1 MINNKIEYDTQYPWG
16 ISPMNFGLVAFPC
29 MFGVMVVWLMSSLDG
44 DGDFGI
50 ALLIAVIPILL
61 LFGYEFFRL
70 RNFSWLVTAIQNV
83 VSSARLVKEVNPS
96 YRTIFG
102 YNKVQKGPIFEIE
115 QINENRYSVTFVPNG
130 CPNQTIDLLPLL
142 QAELPQYTVTLNDRL
157 PKKYIIAKHG
167 YGKELTNADF
177 D

>member
-1 MINNKIEYDTQYPWG
+1 MINSKLEYDTQYPWG
-16 ISPMNFGLVAFPC
+16 VSPINFGLVAFPW
-29 MFGVMVVWLMSSLDG
+29 MFGVIVVGLMLSLDG

-50 ALLIAVIPILL
+50 ALLIALIPIFVLL
-61 LFGYEFFRL
+61 GYEFFRL
-70 RNFSWLVTAIQNV
+70 KNFGWLVTAIQNI
-83 VSSARLVKEVNPS
+83 VSSALLVKEVNPP

-115 QINENRYSVTFVPNG
+115 QINENRYSVIFIPNG

-157 PKKYIIAKHG
+157 PKKYIIAKQG

-177 D
+177 N